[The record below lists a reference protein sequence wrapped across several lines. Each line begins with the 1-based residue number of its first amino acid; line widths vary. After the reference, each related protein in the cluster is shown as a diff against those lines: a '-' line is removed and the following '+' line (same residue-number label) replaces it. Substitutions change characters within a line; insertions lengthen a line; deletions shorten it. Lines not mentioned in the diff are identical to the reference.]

1 MRLRRGQK
9 TGICGLFDQKM
20 YIISFVTIVFGKLGV
35 MQQPLKGPKEK
46 KGIFLKSTLYFFEH
60 NFVFS
65 SDTGSLLRDRSK
77 QEKGHDMVPK
87 IYQKRYFLSGKPRK
101 VTRYAS

>member
-46 KGIFLKSTLYFFEH
+46 KGIFLKSTL
-60 NFVFS
+60 FS
-65 SDTGSLLRDRSK
+65 SNITSFSHQTPEVRSETDPNRKRDMIWFQKFIKKGVFYLENR
-77 QEKGHDMVPK
+77 EK
-87 IYQKRYFLSGKPRK
+87 
-101 VTRYAS
+101 